1 MREVDVRTDDGRV
14 LHAYDM
20 GPTGHSDELVVLWNH
35 GTPNTGAPPEPLFD
49 AARSLGIRWIG
60 YDRPGYRGSSPHVGA
75 TIASAAADAR
85 QVADRLGINRFAV
98 FGHSGGGPRAL
109 ACAALLPDRV
119 LAAVT
124 ISTPAPWPA
133 DGLDYFEGMSAGSVH
148 ELQAA
153 ARGRAALKEVLAANE
168 FDPESFTPADYAAL
182 EGNWSWFTGI
192 VQAATADGPDGMVED
207 NVIAMAPW
215 GFDLPDVTV
224 PTLIM
229 HGTDD
234 RMVPSSH
241 GEWLAAHC
249 PAAELRLEQGEGHIS
264 VLASARSALAWLR
277 QVVTAWPDGAPIIGA
292 TAEMSR
298 SVTDTDIALFTE
310 ISGDR
315 NPLHYD
321 LDAAKATRFGEIVV
335 QGGVTSAILNAVAA
349 EKLPGPGTV
358 FLNVNWDFRAPV
370 RPGDTITGRVE
381 ITDVRADKPITKL
394 RTSVTR
400 DDGVVAVEGTAVCY
414 TMPLPRMR

>member
-1 MREVDVRTDDGRV
+1 MREFDVRTDGRRV
-14 LHAYDM
+14 LHAYDV
-20 GPTGHSDELVVLWNH
+20 GPTGRSDELVVLWHH

-60 YDRPGYRGSSPHVGA
+60 YDRPSYGGSSPHPGA
-75 TIASAAADAR
+75 TVASAAADAR
-85 QVADRLGINRFAV
+85 QVADQLGINRFVV
-98 FGHSGGGPRAL
+98 FGHSGGGARAL
-109 ACAALLPDRV
+109 ACGALIPDRV
-119 LAAVT
+119 LAVV
-124 ISTPAPWPA
+124 SVSSPAPWPA
-133 DGLDYFEGMSAGSVH
+133 AGLDYFAGMSDGTAR
-148 ELQAA
+148 ELRAA
-153 ARGRAALKEVLAANE
+153 AQGRADLEVELAANE
-168 FDPESFTPADYAAL
+168 FDPLSFTPADYAAL
-182 EGNWSWFTGI
+182 DGNWSWFKGI
-192 VQAATADGPDGMVED
+192 VQAATANGPAGMVED
-207 NVIAMAPW
+207 DVIAMTPW
-215 GFDLPDVTV
+215 GFDLTEVTA

-229 HGTDD
+229 HGTADH
-234 RMVPSSH
+234 MLPSSH

-249 PAAELRLEQGEGHIS
+249 PTAELRLQPGAGHIS
-264 VLASARSALAWLR
+264 VLDAAPSALAWLR
-277 QVVTAWPDGAPIIGA
+277 QVVTAWPDGAPAVGA

-298 SVTDTDIALFTE
+298 TVTDTDIALFTE

-315 NPLHYD
+315 NPIHYD

-335 QGGVTSAILNAVAA
+335 QGGVTSAILNAVVA

-414 TMPLPRMR
+414 TMPLPRVR